1 MQTDRYISPLS
12 TRYASAEMQYLFSQD
27 FKFRTWRRLW
37 IALARAEKKLGLAIT
52 DEQIAELEAH
62 RDDINYAEAEARER
76 EVRHDVMS
84 HVYAYGLQC
93 PKAAGIIHLGAT
105 SCYVGDNTDLIILRE
120 AAQLVVKK
128 AVQVVRNLSA
138 FADRWKDT
146 PCLGYTHLQ
155 PAQLTTV
162 GKRAA
167 LWINELLMDID
178 ELEFRLS
185 RLQLLGSKG
194 TTGTQASFLE
204 LFGGD
209 GGKMARY
216 IRAGKPLCGP
226 FLSDVMAGALRMGEC
241 NACMKRIVAAPTAGA
256 CGVLPAVLLPYAR
269 QFQAEADRLVEA
281 LYVASGF
288 GMVIAARASISGAEG
303 GCQAEIGSAAAMAAP
318 ALVHLQGGTPEQMA
332 NACAMAVKNLL
343 GLVCDPVGGLVEV
356 PCVKRNVIG
365 AMDALSAAQMALA
378 GIESRV
384 PPDQVLDA
392 MREVGQSLPHTLR
405 ETGKGGLAAT
415 PFGLRYTPKEADK
428 R

>member
-1 MQTDRYISPLS
+1 MIEFTSIQQMLEETSSSGLPLWDAIRQADCQRQGISPQQSWDKMAAMLQAMEDADRSYQETDRSHSGLS
-12 TRYASAEMQYLFSQD
+12 
-27 FKFRTWRRLW
+27 
-37 IALARAEKKLGLAIT
+37 
-52 DEQIAELEAH
+52 
-62 RDDINYAEAEARER
+62 
-76 EVRHDVMS
+76 
-84 HVYAYGLQC
+84 
-93 PKAAGIIHLGAT
+93 
-105 SCYVGDNTDLIILRE
+105 
-120 AAQLVVKK
+120 
-128 AVQVVRNLSA
+128 
-138 FADRWKDT
+138 
-146 PCLGYTHLQ
+146 
-155 PAQLTTV
+155 
-162 GKRAA
+162 
-167 LWINELLMDID
+167 
-178 ELEFRLS
+178 
-185 RLQLLGSKG
+185 
-194 TTGTQASFLE
+194 
-204 LFGGD
+204 GGD

-226 FLSDVMAGALRMGEC
+226 FLSEVMAGALRMGEC

-332 NACAMAVKNLL
+332 NAGAMAVKNLL

-415 PFGLRYTPKEADK
+415 PFGLRYTPKEVDK

>member
-1 MQTDRYISPLS
+1 MIEFTSIQQMLEETSSSGLPLWDAIRQADCQRQGISPQQSWDKMAAMLQAMEDADRSYQETDRSHSGLS
-12 TRYASAEMQYLFSQD
+12 
-27 FKFRTWRRLW
+27 
-37 IALARAEKKLGLAIT
+37 
-52 DEQIAELEAH
+52 
-62 RDDINYAEAEARER
+62 
-76 EVRHDVMS
+76 
-84 HVYAYGLQC
+84 
-93 PKAAGIIHLGAT
+93 
-105 SCYVGDNTDLIILRE
+105 
-120 AAQLVVKK
+120 
-128 AVQVVRNLSA
+128 
-138 FADRWKDT
+138 
-146 PCLGYTHLQ
+146 
-155 PAQLTTV
+155 
-162 GKRAA
+162 
-167 LWINELLMDID
+167 
-178 ELEFRLS
+178 
-185 RLQLLGSKG
+185 
-194 TTGTQASFLE
+194 
-204 LFGGD
+204 GGD

-226 FLSDVMAGALRMGEC
+226 VLSEVMAGALRMGEC

-415 PFGLRYTPKEADK
+415 PFGLRYTPKEVDK

>member
-1 MQTDRYISPLS
+1 MIEFTSIQQMLEETSSSGLPLWDAIRQADCQRQGISPQQSWDKMATMLQAMEDADRSYQETDRSHSGLS
-12 TRYASAEMQYLFSQD
+12 
-27 FKFRTWRRLW
+27 
-37 IALARAEKKLGLAIT
+37 
-52 DEQIAELEAH
+52 
-62 RDDINYAEAEARER
+62 
-76 EVRHDVMS
+76 
-84 HVYAYGLQC
+84 
-93 PKAAGIIHLGAT
+93 
-105 SCYVGDNTDLIILRE
+105 
-120 AAQLVVKK
+120 
-128 AVQVVRNLSA
+128 
-138 FADRWKDT
+138 
-146 PCLGYTHLQ
+146 
-155 PAQLTTV
+155 
-162 GKRAA
+162 
-167 LWINELLMDID
+167 
-178 ELEFRLS
+178 
-185 RLQLLGSKG
+185 
-194 TTGTQASFLE
+194 
-204 LFGGD
+204 GGD

-415 PFGLRYTPKEADK
+415 PFGLRYTPKEVDK

>member
-1 MQTDRYISPLS
+1 MIEFTSIQQMLEETSSSGLPLWDAIRQADCQRQGISPQESWDKMAAMLQAMEDADRNYQETDRSHSGLS
-12 TRYASAEMQYLFSQD
+12 
-27 FKFRTWRRLW
+27 
-37 IALARAEKKLGLAIT
+37 
-52 DEQIAELEAH
+52 
-62 RDDINYAEAEARER
+62 
-76 EVRHDVMS
+76 
-84 HVYAYGLQC
+84 
-93 PKAAGIIHLGAT
+93 
-105 SCYVGDNTDLIILRE
+105 
-120 AAQLVVKK
+120 
-128 AVQVVRNLSA
+128 
-138 FADRWKDT
+138 
-146 PCLGYTHLQ
+146 
-155 PAQLTTV
+155 
-162 GKRAA
+162 
-167 LWINELLMDID
+167 
-178 ELEFRLS
+178 
-185 RLQLLGSKG
+185 
-194 TTGTQASFLE
+194 
-204 LFGGD
+204 GGD

-226 FLSDVMAGALRMGEC
+226 FLSEVMAGALRMGEC